1 MKLLSY
7 DKTAMLGCMLLV
19 RLFIIK
25 YHYCRYRACSGQYKM
40 FTVDVLVSLGQP
52 IIVAQHLLYP

>member
-40 FTVDVLVSLGQP
+40 FTVDVLVSLK
-52 IIVAQHLLYP
+52 LS